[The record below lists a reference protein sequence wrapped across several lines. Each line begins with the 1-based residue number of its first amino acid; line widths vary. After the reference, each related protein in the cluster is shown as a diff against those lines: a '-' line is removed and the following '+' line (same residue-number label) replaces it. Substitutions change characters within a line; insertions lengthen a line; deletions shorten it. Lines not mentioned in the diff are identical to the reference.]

1 MKATSYRAPRSD
13 GFAFTPEN
21 QAKAEGYIA
30 RYPEERRQSAVIWLL
45 YLAQEQN
52 GGSLNTPAIEHV
64 AEVLDMA
71 PIRVHEVASFYTMFN
86 TKPVGKN
93 LIQVCRTASCW
104 LRGSDDISQALMEA
118 AKTSRLGET
127 SEDGMFTVVE
137 VECLG
142 ACCNAPMVQ
151 LNDKDYFEDL
161 TPEKAKS
168 LVAELRAGKA
178 PKSGSQEGRVTSEPI
193 SGRKTL
199 LAAAGK

>member
-1 MKATSYRAPRSD
+1 
-13 GFAFTPEN
+13 
-21 QAKAEGYIA
+21 
-30 RYPEERRQSAVIWLL
+30 
-45 YLAQEQN
+45 
-52 GGSLNTPAIEHV
+52 
-64 AEVLDMA
+64 
-71 PIRVHEVASFYTMFN
+71 
-86 TKPVGKN
+86 
-93 LIQVCRTASCW
+93 
-104 LRGSDDISQALMEA
+104 
-118 AKTSRLGET
+118 
-127 SEDGMFTVVE
+127 VVE